1 MRFDILKLLVVWC
14 RLNGKPFVLF
24 EWVPVLDNMEDMHR
38 EEGSIDK
45 PPAINAFA
53 DPVGAPPPVSRL
65 LFDRRDNELIEIIG
79 AVLRQDKDLSYARK
93 QYYGYFHPHGIK
105 ELVES
110 RSLRI
115 AYAMVHLLTSLEVG
129 RLDERLSA
137 LRSLKD
143 EVLDTA
149 EGSMPKNTARVLLQ
163 IMKEL
168 VRTRG
173 DHYRQLE
180 LAHDFRITASGQP
193 RIVRKQLL
201 RYHLLE
207 MPEEWNQVT
216 FDDHVHDVNTK
227 GRKSTTHLIMDA
239 WIKGIR
245 RLKVVYYN
253 YIEPRFAAELLEA
266 AEILDI
272 DVRIGIEFPARFRDR
287 FVKLIWTP
295 RGFADVQSFLCFL
308 EEPAVSDLMQEGR
321 VLSRYQQAYVMAILE
336 AFNTTH
342 LAHFNNQYEM
352 GLAPI
357 DIKEFLAFV
366 GTGQRSILHLESF
379 IHQKMLAA
387 LHTKAELLKKR
398 YQEADATTRKEI
410 VQWFEKWNERDLEA
424 LASYLK
430 PSNNSGIPQPMQP
443 IDNEH
448 VPSLLKLSPSQLL
461 DRLAILQSGYRITL
475 NLTHLRVEDVLEL
488 IYDCNG
494 MISRLEIFNLKD
506 WAKAETV
513 HIDAISR
520 LQKTINEQ
528 NPIALKR
535 IILDIIS
542 SVEETSGEDPDK
554 RKQVEKLIYILHD
567 IVGLQALYKG
577 KPLKARIGSDSA
589 GRAFRIH
596 GMGLAVIDSLP
607 RRTWGRIKR
616 DIGAGR
622 AMIPVRIPVH
632 KRETL
637 VPRKEANDNRR
648 PAYRLSAWLPG
659 LRHLGYDRVVDWAVQ
674 GDASSMTPDGNIVTL
689 GGVQKTVDNQLRL
702 TPPAEEKTR
711 QRLSWTYLNSN
722 LRNCIK
728 VLIGFIPAFAT
739 FALTKDWW
747 LLAYCGA
754 FIWFGITGLRNIL
767 QSVLGGGGLRRSPL
781 LRWNAYISWDRIAD
795 SLLFTGFSVPLLD
808 FLAKT
813 VILDHVFHIT
823 TTQPVALYTF
833 MALTNGIY
841 LCSHNVFRGLPR
853 GVVLGNFFRSIL
865 SIPLAILLNVV
876 LSYLLIFA
884 GIGAPALIL
893 QKWAAVI
900 SKAASDMVAGIIE
913 GTADRFKNIQLR
925 SREYRK
931 KLSLLLDIYARL
943 ELLFPESR
951 TLEILDKPSQY
962 RKRANAEARDME
974 KIIFVHALD
983 LLYFWMYQPR
993 ARSAFMQLLSILPE
1007 EERHILITSQMT
1019 LLRKREISQ
1028 MFIDGVLGQDFPR
1041 ALSFYLSCY
1050 PGYLETLKQYA

>member
-1 MRFDILKLLVVWC
+1 MS
-14 RLNGKPFVLF
+14 G
-24 EWVPVLDNMEDMHR
+24 EWDTMYS
-38 EEGSIDK
+38 EEHHTEK
-45 PPAINAFA
+45 QPPGQSP
-53 DPVGAPPPVSRL
+53 DPDALPPVSRL
-65 LFDRRDNELIEIIG
+65 LFDRRDNELIEIIC

-105 ELVES
+105 EMAES

-115 AYAMVHLLTSLEVG
+115 AYAMVHLLTSLEIG
-129 RLDERLSA
+129 RMDDRLSA

-149 EGSMPKNTARVLLQ
+149 EGSMPKNTARILLQ

-168 VRTRG
+168 VRARG

-180 LAHDFRITASGQP
+180 LAHDFRITAMGQP

-227 GRKSTTHLIMDA
+227 GRKSSTHLIMDA

-245 RLKVVYYN
+245 RLRVVHYN

-272 DVRIGIEFPARFRDR
+272 DVRIGIEFPARYRDR
-287 FVKLIWTP
+287 FIQLIWTP
-295 RGFADVQSFLCFL
+295 RGFADAQSFLCFL
-308 EEPAVSDLMQEGR
+308 EEPAVSQLMQEGR
-321 VLSRYQQAYVMAILE
+321 ALSRYQQAYVMAILE
-336 AFNTTH
+336 AFNTVH
-342 LAHFNNQYEM
+342 LQHINDQYDVA
-352 GLAPI
+352 LSPI
-357 DIKEFLAFV
+357 DPKEFLAFV
-366 GTGQRSILHLESF
+366 GMGQRSILHLEAF
-379 IHQKMLAA
+379 VHQKMLAA
-387 LHTKAELLKKR
+387 LQTKAAALRER
-398 YQEADATTRKEI
+398 YPAADEAARKEI
-410 VQWFEKWNERDLEA
+410 SRWFEVWNGRDLEA
-424 LASYLK
+424 LAADYLK
-430 PSNNSGIPQPMQP
+430 PSNNPGIPHPMQP
-443 IDNEH
+443 KGGDQE
-448 VPSLLKLSPSQLL
+448 PSLLTLTPRQLL
-461 DRLAILQSGYRITL
+461 ERLAVLQAGYRITL
-475 NLTHLRVEDVLEL
+475 NLTHLQVEDVLEL
-488 IYDCNG
+488 IYDCDG

-506 WAKAETV
+506 WATAQTA
-513 HIDAISR
+513 HIEAISR
-520 LQKTINEQ
+520 LQEAINEQ

-535 IILDIIS
+535 IILEIIA
-542 SVEETSGEDPDK
+542 SVEKAADGNPDK
-554 RKQVEKLIYILHD
+554 RAQIEQLTYILHD
-567 IVGLQALYKG
+567 IIGLQALYKG
-577 KPLKARIGSDSA
+577 KPLKARIGSDST
-589 GRAFRIH
+589 GRTLRIH
-596 GMGLAVIDSLP
+596 GMGLAVIESLP
-607 RRTWGRIKR
+607 RRAWNRIKR

-622 AMIPVRIPVH
+622 ALIPMRIPVH
-632 KRETL
+632 KRQTL
-637 VPRKEANDNRR
+637 VPRREANAHPR
-648 PAYRLSAWLPG
+648 PVHRLSAWLPG
-659 LRHLGYDRVVDWAVQ
+659 LRHLGHDRVVDWAVQ
-674 GDASSMTPDGNIVTL
+674 GDAASMATHGNLVTL
-689 GGVQKTVDNQLRL
+689 GGVQKTVDNHLRL
-702 TPPAEEKTR
+702 APPALGKTR
-711 QRLSWTYLNSN
+711 PRLSWTYLNSN

-781 LRWNAYISWDRIAD
+781 LRWNAYVSWDRIAD

-808 FLAKT
+808 LVAKT
-813 VILDHVFHIT
+813 VILDNVFHINT

-841 LCSHNVFRGLPR
+841 LSSHNAFRGLPR
-853 GVVLGNFFRSIL
+853 GAVLGNFFRSIL
-865 SIPLAILLNVV
+865 SIPIAILFNLA
-876 LSYLLIFA
+876 LGGLLTFA
-884 GIGAPALIL
+884 GVGAANLIL

-913 GTADRFKNIQLR
+913 GTADRFKNIQTR

-931 KLSLLLDIYARL
+931 KLAALFDIYAQL

-951 TLEILDKPSQY
+951 TLEILDKPVQD

-983 LLYFWMYQPR
+983 LLYFYMYQPR
-993 ARSAFMQLLSILPE
+993 ARSALLQLLGTLTE
-1007 EERHILITSQMT
+1007 EERHILITAQMT

-1028 MFIDGVLGQDFPR
+1028 MFIDGVLGQDFAR

-1050 PGYLETLKQYA
+1050 PGYLKTLKQFA

>member
-1 MRFDILKLLVVWC
+1 MAIFRQDDMDV
-14 RLNGKPFVLF
+14 
-24 EWVPVLDNMEDMHR
+24 MHR
-38 EEGSIDK
+38 EKRSIDK
-45 PPAINAFA
+45 PFAIDAAPEPAE
-53 DPVGAPPPVSRL
+53 GPPPVSRL
-65 LFDRRDNELIEIIG
+65 LFDRRDNELIEIIS

-105 ELVES
+105 EMAES

-129 RLDERLSA
+129 RMDERLSA

-149 EGSMPKNTARVLLQ
+149 EGSMPKNTARTLLQ

-168 VRTRG
+168 VRARG

-180 LAHDFRITASGQP
+180 LAHDFRITASGRP
-193 RIVRKQLL
+193 RVVRRQLA

-227 GRKSTTHLIMDA
+227 GRKSSTHLIMDA

-245 RLKVVYYN
+245 RLRVVHYN

-272 DVRIGIEFPARFRDR
+272 DVRIGIEFPARYRDR
-287 FVKLIWTP
+287 FIQLIWTP
-295 RGFADVQSFLCFL
+295 RGFADAQSFLCFL
-308 EEPAVSDLMQEGR
+308 EEPAVSQLMQEGR
-321 VLSRYQQAYVMAILE
+321 ELSRYQQAYVMAILD
-336 AFNTTH
+336 AFNTAH
-342 LAHFNNQYEM
+342 LKHINDKYDLEL
-352 GLAPI
+352 GPI
-357 DIKEFLAFV
+357 DPKEFLAFV
-366 GTGQRSILHLESF
+366 GMGQRSILHLEAF
-379 IHQKMLAA
+379 VRQKMLAA
-387 LHTKAELLKKR
+387 LQIKAATLRES
-398 YQEADATTRKEI
+398 YPAADAAARKEI
-410 VQWFEKWNERDLEA
+410 TRCFEVWNGRDLEA
-424 LASYLK
+424 LAADYLK
-430 PSNNSGIPQPMQP
+430 PSSNPEISHPMQP
-443 IDNEH
+443 KDGDQE
-448 VPSLLKLSPSQLL
+448 PSLLTLTPRQLL
-461 DRLAILQSGYRITL
+461 ERLAVLQAGYRITL
-475 NLTHLRVEDVLEL
+475 NLTHLQVEDVLEL
-488 IYDCNG
+488 IYDCDG

-506 WAKAETV
+506 WATAQTAQIE
-513 HIDAISR
+513 AISR
-520 LQKTINEQ
+520 LQEAINEQ

-535 IILDIIS
+535 IILEIIA
-542 SVEETSGEDPDK
+542 SVEKAADGDPEK
-554 RKQVEKLIYILHD
+554 RAQIEKLTYILHD
-567 IVGLQALYKG
+567 IIGLQALYKG
-577 KPLKARIGSDSA
+577 KPLKARIGSDST
-589 GRAFRIH
+589 GRTLRIH
-596 GMGLAVIDSLP
+596 GMGLAVIESLP
-607 RRTWGRIKR
+607 RRAWNRIKR
-616 DIGAGR
+616 DIGTGR
-622 AMIPVRIPVH
+622 AMIPMRIPVH
-632 KRETL
+632 KRQTL
-637 VPRKEANDNRR
+637 VPRREANAHRR
-648 PAYRLSAWLPG
+648 PSHRLSAWLPG
-659 LRHLGYDRVVDWAVQ
+659 LRYLGHDRVVDWAVL
-674 GDASSMTPDGNIVTL
+674 GDAASMTSHGNVVTL
-689 GGVQKTVDNQLRL
+689 GGVQKTVDNHLRL
-702 TPPAEEKTR
+702 TPPALGKTR
-711 QRLSWTYLNSN
+711 PRLSWTYLNSN

-781 LRWNAYISWDRIAD
+781 LRWNAYVSWDRIAD

-813 VILDHVFHIT
+813 VVLDRVFGINT
-823 TTQPVALYTF
+823 TTQPIALYTF

-841 LCSHNVFRGLPR
+841 LSSHNAFRGLPR
-853 GVVLGNFFRSIL
+853 GAVLGNFFRSIL
-865 SIPLAILLNVV
+865 SIPIAVLFNVALGGLLV
-876 LSYLLIFA
+876 FA
-884 GIGAPALIL
+884 GIAAPALIL

-913 GTADRFKNIQLR
+913 GTADRFKNIQMR

-931 KLSLLLDIYARL
+931 KLSALLDIYAQL

-962 RKRANAEARDME
+962 RQRANAEARDME

-993 ARSAFMQLLSILPE
+993 ARSAFLQLLSTLTE
-1007 EERHILITSQMT
+1007 EERHILITAQMT

-1028 MFIDGVLGQDFPR
+1028 MFIDGVLGQDFAR

-1050 PGYLETLKQYA
+1050 PGYLKTLKQFA

>member
-1 MRFDILKLLVVWC
+1 MSS
-14 RLNGKPFVLF
+14 
-24 EWVPVLDNMEDMHR
+24 
-38 EEGSIDK
+38 EERSTNK
-45 PPAINAFA
+45 PPATDAFA
-53 DPVGAPPPVSRL
+53 DSVDAPPPRVSRL
-65 LFDRRDNELIEIIG
+65 LFDRRDNELIDIIS

-105 ELVES
+105 EMAES

-129 RLDERLSA
+129 RMDERLGA

-149 EGSMPKNTARVLLQ
+149 EGSMPKNTARALLQ

-168 VRTRG
+168 VRARG

-180 LAHDFRITASGQP
+180 LAHDFRITASGRP
-193 RIVRKQLL
+193 RVVRKQLL

-227 GRKSTTHLIMDA
+227 GRKSSTHLIMDA

-245 RLKVVYYN
+245 RLRVVHYN

-266 AEILDI
+266 ADILNI

-287 FVKLIWTP
+287 FIQLIWTP
-295 RGFADVQSFLCFL
+295 RGFADAQSFLCFL
-308 EEPAVSDLMQEGR
+308 EEPAVSELMQEGR
-321 VLSRYQQAYVMAILE
+321 ALSRYQQVYVTAILE
-336 AFNTTH
+336 NFNTTH
-342 LAHFNNQYEM
+342 LACINDQYEM

-357 DIKEFLAFV
+357 DTKEFLAFV
-366 GTGQRSILHLESF
+366 GMGQQSILHLEAF
-379 IHQKMLAA
+379 IHQKMRAA
-387 LHTKAELLKKR
+387 LQTKATRLKKR
-398 YQEADATTRKEI
+398 YQEADDPTRKEI
-410 VQWFEKWNERDLEA
+410 AQWFEEWNSRDLEA
-424 LASYLK
+424 LAASYLE
-430 PSNNSGIPQPMQP
+430 PSRNPGIPHPLQPS
-443 IDNEH
+443 DDDH
-448 VPSLLKLSPSQLL
+448 VPSLLKLSPSRLL
-461 DRLAILQSGYRITL
+461 NRLASLQSGYRITL

-488 IYDCNG
+488 IYDCDG
-494 MISRLEIFNLKD
+494 LISRLEIFNLKD
-506 WAKAETV
+506 WAKAQTD
-513 HIDAISR
+513 HIEAISR
-520 LQKTINEQ
+520 LQSAINEQ

-535 IILDIIS
+535 IILDIIA
-542 SVEETSGEDPDK
+542 SVEEAAGRHPDK
-554 RKQVEKLIYILHD
+554 YEQVEKLIYILHD

-577 KPLKARIGSDSA
+577 KPLKARIGSDST
-589 GRAFRIH
+589 GRAPHVH

-607 RRTWGRIKR
+607 RRAWGRIKQ

-622 AMIPVRIPVH
+622 ALIPMRIPVH
-632 KRETL
+632 KRQTL
-637 VPRKEANDNRR
+637 VPRREANDHRR
-648 PAYRLSAWLPG
+648 PAHRLSAWLPG
-659 LRHLGYDRVVDWAVQ
+659 LRHLGRDRVVDWAVQ
-674 GDASSMTPDGNIVTL
+674 GDASSMTTIGNIVTL

-702 TPPAEEKTR
+702 ASPAAGQTR
-711 QRLSWTYLNSN
+711 PRLSWTYLNSN

-781 LRWNAYISWDRIAD
+781 LRWNTYVSWDRIAD

-808 FLAKT
+808 FVAKT
-813 VILDHVFHIT
+813 LILDHLFGINT

-841 LCSHNVFRGLPR
+841 LSSHNAFRGLPR
-853 GVVLGNFFRSIL
+853 GAVLGNFFRSIL
-865 SIPLAILLNVV
+865 SIPIAILFNMALGG
-876 LSYLLIFA
+876 LLTVA

-913 GTADRFKNIQLR
+913 GTADRFKNIQMR

-931 KLSLLLDIYARL
+931 KLSALLDIYAQL

-993 ARSAFMQLLSILPE
+993 ARSAFKQLLGTLTE
-1007 EERHILITSQMT
+1007 EERHILITAQMT

-1028 MFIDGVLGQDFPR
+1028 MFIDGVLGQDFAR

-1050 PGYLETLKQYA
+1050 PGYLKTLKQFA